1 MKKACL
7 LLVLYLSTTSLLNAT
22 IRRVGFIATINP
34 VNGLDYVNF
43 QAAHDASAIGDTI
56 YLYPNTN
63 GSQTYSGTL
72 NKTVVVIGPGYFTNT
87 YTLAGTEKANANLQ
101 IIAGLINSSTFSID
115 NGSAGSQFIGLNN
128 LTLNTVDQVNPLNNI
143 TVRRCRNVYISFVNS
158 GLCNDWTIT
167 SCFNVSMAQSAPAG
181 GFTGN
186 RTISNLTI
194 SNSVINA
201 GINFNT
207 SPTGTFANNRIL
219 NCNMISSA
227 SLGLN
232 GASFTVQN
240 CIFDGQ
246 SLSGVNNTT
255 FIKNITTIA
264 AAGNVIT
271 NTLPSTGNQYSIAMA
286 NVYVGYPTNALS
298 GGVNTYTNDG
308 RFALKAGSPA
318 LNGGFLFGTTTVTD
332 SGIFGGTGGTGTS
345 PYILAGIPPIP
356 TLYRLDAP
364 SAVMPNGGNYTI
376 TLSIKDNN

>member
-1 MKKACL
+1 MKKTITL
-7 LLVLYLSTTSLLNAT
+7 LLLYLLVASTLNAT

-56 YLYPNTN
+56 YLHPNTN
-63 GSQTYSGTL
+63 GSQTYSGTV

-87 YTLAGTEKANANLQ
+87 YTLSGTEKANTNLQ
-101 IIAGLINSSTFSID
+101 IIAGLINTSTFNID

-128 LTLNTVDQVNPLNNI
+128 LTLNTVDQVSPLNNI

-167 SCFNVSMAQSAPAG
+167 SCFGVSMAQSAPAG

-186 RTISNLTI
+186 RTISNMTI
-194 SNSVINA
+194 SNSVISSS
-201 GINFNT
+201 INFNT

-219 NCNMISSA
+219 NCNMVSGA

-232 GASFTVQN
+232 GATFTVQN
-240 CIFDGQ
+240 CIFDAQ

-255 FIKNITTIA
+255 FIKNITTVA
-264 AAGNVIT
+264 LAGNVIS
-271 NTLPSTGNQYSIAMA
+271 NTLPSTGNQYGILMS
-286 NVYVGYPTNALS
+286 NVYVGYPTNALV
-298 GGVNTYTNDG
+298 GGVNTFTNDG
-308 RFALKAGSPA
+308 RYVLKAASPA
-318 LNGGFLFGTTTVTD
+318 INGGFLFATTTATD
-332 SGIFGGTGGTGTS
+332 CGIFGGTGGTGTA

-364 SAVMPNGGNYTI
+364 SAVLPNSGNYTI
-376 TLSIKDNN
+376 TLSIGSNN